1 MNPADLFD
9 ALEPLVLYL
18 TAAFGAFLAALWL
31 SLVFWTWRDIRR
43 RSHDRLVRVLAP
55 LVVLLLSLPGLVV
68 YLILR
73 PPQTIEE
80 EYQDTLEEE
89 ALLSDIEEQPFC
101 PGCGRRVQAEWQ
113 LCPHCH
119 TRLRKPCGRCGRL
132 LELPWNICPYC
143 GQAAQTQA
151 ASERAELS
159 AG

>member
-1 MNPADLFD
+1 MDPIALIN
-9 ALEPLVLYL
+9 ALEPIALYL

-31 SLVFWTWRDIRR
+31 ALTFWTWRDIRR
-43 RSHDRLVRVLAP
+43 RSHDRIVRVLAP
-55 LVVLLLSLPGLVV
+55 LVVLLLSLPGLII

-119 TRLRKPCGRCGRL
+119 TRLRKPCSRCSRL

-143 GQAAQTQA
+143 GQPALATA
-151 ASERAELS
+151 ERSDES
-159 AG
+159 A